1 MKKQKS
7 NKVFLDTSKEYQNI
21 NKKAA
26 LKSGV
31 REAVKEADRG
41 VKKKAAQKLIAKTI
55 VKGAA
60 RVVPGVGAVILAKDI
75 YDVGKF
81 ALSKRKKK

>member
-75 YDVGKF
+75 YFV
-81 ALSKRKKK
+81 